1 MKKSILIVEDEKI
14 AAIDLQDTLI
24 ALGYQ
29 VAGIATSGERAIVM
43 ADAATPDLILMD
55 INLSGKLSGIE
66 AAEQILS
73 RHEVPIIFVTAYAD
87 PELVNRA
94 KKTKPYGYLIK
105 PYDERAIRTE
115 IEIALYKFGLDLAFR
130 QEYNTIKEWLANKTG
145 ELAEANE
152 RLKMSEE
159 KYRSILV
166 NMQDLFFRTDTEG
179 KITMLNPAG
188 ARLLGYEAPEDLIG
202 RDSVSLYA
210 EPERYREIRSA
221 LQKSGAVDGFPL
233 TLKVRDGSLRY
244 TLTNSHYYRDLQ
256 GQVAGVEGI
265 IHDITSLRHAED
277 ALRNANR
284 KLNLMSGMTR
294 HDIRNQLM
302 ALKAYIH
309 LSEDSLT
316 DPTQMA
322 EFILA
327 ESKIANTI
335 ERQINFTRD
344 YEDMGVES
352 PIWQNIEALVRGA
365 MSELPT
371 GKISV
376 TTRCPGLEV
385 YADPLLAKVFYN
397 LIDNALRYGGPA
409 MTSICIAAQ
418 ESDQGLSLVVEDDG
432 RGIPDEDKA
441 MIFERGFGHNTGLGL
456 FLSREIL
463 AITGITITE
472 TSEAG
477 KGARFEIR
485 VPKGKFRIAGCP
497 VP

>member
-1 MKKSILIVEDEKI
+1 V
-14 AAIDLQDTLI
+14 
-24 ALGYQ
+24 
-29 VAGIATSGERAIVM
+29 
-43 ADAATPDLILMD
+43 
-55 INLSGKLSGIE
+55 
-66 AAEQILS
+66 
-73 RHEVPIIFVTAYAD
+73 
-87 PELVNRA
+87 
-94 KKTKPYGYLIK
+94 
-105 PYDERAIRTE
+105 
-115 IEIALYKFGLDLAFR
+115 
-130 QEYNTIKEWLANKTG
+130 
-145 ELAEANE
+145 
-152 RLKMSEE
+152 
-159 KYRSILV
+159 
-166 NMQDLFFRTDTEG
+166 
-179 KITMLNPAG
+179 
-188 ARLLGYEAPEDLIG
+188 PEDLLG
-202 RDSVSLYA
+202 RDAVSLYE
-210 EPERYREIRSA
+210 EPEKYAEIQAA
-221 LQKSGAVDGFPL
+221 LEKSGAVYDFPL
-233 TLKVRDGSLRY
+233 TVKVRDGSLRY
-244 TLTNSHYYRDLQ
+244 TLTNSHYYRDSE
-256 GQVAGVEGI
+256 GQTAGVEGI

-284 KLNLMSGMTR
+284 KLNLLSGMTR

-302 ALKAYIH
+302 AFKAYIH
-309 LSEDSLT
+309 LSEDSLS

-327 ESKIANTI
+327 ESKIAQTI

-344 YEDMGVES
+344 YEDMGVKS
-352 PIWQNIEALVRGA
+352 PIWQNIEALVHGA
-365 MSELPT
+365 KSELPAGEIT
-371 GKISV
+371 V

>member
-24 ALGYQ
+24 SLGYQ
-29 VAGIATSGERAIVM
+29 VAGIATTGERAIAM

-87 PELVNRA
+87 PDLVNRA
-94 KKTKPYGYLIK
+94 KKCSPYGYIIK

-115 IEIALYKFGLDLAFR
+115 IEIALYKFGLDVAFR
-130 QEYNTIKEWLANKTG
+130 QEYKNLQDWLAKKTG
-145 ELAEANE
+145 ELAESNE
-152 RLKMSEE
+152 LLKESED
-159 KYRSILV
+159 KYRSILL

-188 ARLLGYEAPEDLIG
+188 ARLLGYEAPEDLLG
-202 RDSVSLYA
+202 RDAVTLYA
-210 EPERYREIRSA
+210 EPEKYGEIRAA
-221 LQKSGAVDGFPL
+221 LKEGGAVCDYPL

-244 TLTNSHYYRDLQ
+244 TLTNCHYFRDFL
-256 GQVAGVEGI
+256 GQIAGVEGI
-265 IHDITSLRHAED
+265 IHDITSLRQAED

-284 KLNLMSGMTR
+284 KLNLLSGMTR

-302 ALKAYIH
+302 ALKAYIQ
-309 LSEDSLT
+309 LSEDSLG

-327 ESKIANTI
+327 EEKIANTI
-335 ERQINFTRD
+335 ERQISFTRD
-344 YEDMGVES
+344 YENMGVMS
-352 PIWQNIEALVRGA
+352 PVWQNIEALARGA
-365 MSELPT
+365 MSELPASAIT
-371 GKISV
+371 LV
-376 TTRCPGLEV
+376 TQCPGLEV

-397 LIDNALRYGGPA
+397 LLDNALRYGGPD
-409 MTSICIAAQ
+409 MTMIRIVFT
-418 ESDQGLSLVVEDDG
+418 ESDQGLILRVEDDG
-432 RGIPDEDKA
+432 RGIAGEDKD
-441 MIFERGFGHNTGLGL
+441 MLFERGFGHNTGLGL

-463 AITGITITE
+463 AITGLTITE
-472 TSEAG
+472 TG
-477 KGARFEIR
+477 VPGTGARFEIL
-485 VPKGKFRIAGCP
+485 VPKGKFRSTGC
-497 VP
+497 